1 MTPVLVTPALFSDL
15 KNLLGPD
22 KVLSGDPERKAYS
35 YDAGI
40 HRMTPEAILLPEST
54 EDLVRIVDF
63 SKRQGIPLTPR
74 SAGTNL
80 TGSAIGS
87 GLVVAMSRMNR
98 IDLGQIEDGVVKVG
112 PGVILKELSDR
123 LARLGYFFAPDP
135 SSAQACQ
142 IGGMIGTNAAGAH
155 ALKYGAMKEN
165 VQNLLFVD
173 YRGEVRDLS
182 PRSYRRWDDLSSEF
196 SLTGFDEII
205 RRLPAWTPLLLSRI
219 KNVSKNSSGYNLF
232 DLALAYEKGRKSEQG
247 GVFEPVRLIV
257 GSEGTL
263 GLTAEA
269 SLRVLPLP
277 ARRVTIL
284 AYFLNLS
291 NLGEAVGEILTLAP
305 SALEMMDR
313 ATLDLIGRSRF
324 GIPETADSL
333 LLIEYDHEPQEDL
346 VERTLSLL
354 TRFPSPV
361 PPQIATTPEHQKALW
376 KARHSLFPTLYRYD
390 GVHRP
395 INFAD
400 DVAVPVHRLPELLAF
415 LREFFRSEKIPV
427 AVYGHIGNGNAHI
440 NPLMNVREG
449 GTIERLLRISQTIH
463 HEAITRFEGV
473 PCGEHGEG
481 RVRAEFLPMVYG
493 PEVFALF
500 EEVKNAFDPA
510 GLFNP
515 GVKISR
521 SSFVENLDLDRVAK
535 PCATCGKCNT
545 VCPSFDVSR
554 QEADGARG
562 WYQIL
567 TDKNFDPPPDALL
580 DACLNC
586 KSCRSTCPA
595 GVDVSRVVLDARAK
609 RGGDPLSRFLFSS
622 LIDGSLDRIVP
633 FLGGT
638 QFFWDQKIPRALIDR
653 ISRHLLRPISKTA
666 RIPKELRLPRVR
678 SRLLRE
684 RFRELTSE
692 GGRTGD
698 LAYFHGCAA
707 QYFDDGIGEAVV
719 SLLGHSPRRLVIPR
733 QTCSGTPIE
742 TYGHADLVKKTAKF
756 NLENLDGYPVIVTG
770 CASCTL
776 ALKDLP
782 EHFDPGTEDH
792 DKAMGVS
799 SRVRHISQYILTD
812 EMGPLLDRISETYK
826 KNPIAGNL
834 TYHESCHLRAAGVT
848 EEPHRLIDAVF
859 GKSFVTMPDEDRCA
873 GGAGSYLVKNP
884 DLSGKIFERK
894 RQGVEVSGARTVTT
908 GCPACQ
914 MKLRD
919 GLDSSIDVAHIAV
932 LLARALPP

>member
-1 MTPVLVTPALFSDL
+1 MNSPDITPALISDL
-15 KNLLGPD
+15 KSLLGSD
-22 KVLSGDPERKAYS
+22 KVLSDASDRKAYS

-40 HRMTPEAILLPEST
+40 HKMTPEAILLPESV
-54 EDLVRIVDF
+54 EDLVKIAGY
-63 SKRQGIPLTPR
+63 SAKTGIPLTPR

-80 TGSAIGS
+80 TGAAIWP

-98 IDLGQIEDGVVKVG
+98 INLDQIEEGTIRVG

-123 LARLGYFFAPDP
+123 LARLGYFFPPDP

-165 VQNLLFVD
+165 VASLLFVD
-173 YRGEVRDLS
+173 PKGEVGDLS
-182 PRSYRRWDDLSSEF
+182 PLPYRGWED
-196 SLTGFDEII
+196 LTGRFSHSGFEGVV
-205 RRLPAWTPLLLSRI
+205 RMLPKWTPLLLSRL

-232 DLALAYEKGRKSEQG
+232 DMALEYERGQKSQKGG
-247 GVFEPVRLIV
+247 IFEPARLIV

-263 GLTAEA
+263 GMTAEA
-269 SLRVLPLP
+269 TLRVLPLP

-291 NLGEAVGEILTLAP
+291 DLGEAVGKILSLSP

-324 GIPETADSL
+324 DIPDSADSL
-333 LLIEYDHEPQEDL
+333 LLIEFDHEPQEEL
-346 VERTLSLL
+346 IEQTRSLL
-354 TRFPSPV
+354 SNFPSPV
-361 PPQIATTPEHQKALW
+361 PPQIATTPEDQKALW

-390 GVHRP
+390 GIHRP

-415 LREFFRSEKIPV
+415 LREFFRSEKVPV

-440 NPLMNVREG
+440 NPLMNVRDG
-449 GTIERLLRISQTIH
+449 GTIETLLHISQTIH

-493 PEVFALF
+493 KEIYSLF
-500 EEVKNAFDPA
+500 EEVKRSFDPG

-515 GVKISR
+515 GVKISKH
-521 SSFVENLDLDRVAK
+521 SFTENLDLDRVAK

-545 VCPSFDVSR
+545 VCPPFDVLR
-554 QEADGARG
+554 QETSGARG

-567 TDKNFDPPPDALL
+567 TDPQFGDPPDAIL

-595 GVDVSRVVLDARAK
+595 GVDVSRVILDARAR
-609 RGGDPLSRFLFSS
+609 RGGDPLSRRIFLA
-622 LIDGSLDRIVP
+622 LIDGRLDRVVP
-633 FLGGT
+633 WIGRT
-638 QFFWDQKIPRALIDR
+638 QFLWDRKLPRTWIEK
-653 ISRHLLRPISKTA
+653 ISRQVLRPVGPYA
-666 RIPKELRLPRVR
+666 LVPRNLRLPRVLTL
-678 SRLLRE
+678 LLRE
-684 RFRELTSE
+684 RYRNLTVE

-707 QYFDDGIGEAVV
+707 RYFDDRIGESLI
-719 SLLGHSPRRLVIPR
+719 SLLSQSSRRLVLPR
-733 QTCSGTPIE
+733 QTCSGPPIE
-742 TYGHADLVKKTAKF
+742 TYGHADLAKRAAEF
-756 NLENLDGYPVIVTG
+756 NLENLEGFPVIVTG

-776 ALKDLP
+776 ALKDLS
-782 EHFDPGTEDH
+782 EHFDPGT
-792 DKAMGVS
+792 DKHRKAQAIA
-799 SRVRHISQYILTD
+799 SRVKHISQYMLSD
-812 EMGPLLDRISETYK
+812 EMAAVLEKIGKWIRE
-826 KNPIAGNL
+826 NPISGYL
-834 TYHESCHLRAAGVT
+834 TYHESCLLSADGVT
-848 EEPHRLIDAVF
+848 EEPHRLIESVF
-859 GKSFVTMPDEDRCA
+859 GKNFVSMPDEDRCA
-873 GGAGSYLVKNP
+873 GGAGSYLIKNP
-884 DLSGKIFERK
+884 DLSERIFERK
-894 RQGVEVSGARTVTT
+894 REGVRASGARTVTT

-919 GLDSSIDVAHIAV
+919 GLDGSVEVAHIAV
-932 LLARALPP
+932 LLARALGT